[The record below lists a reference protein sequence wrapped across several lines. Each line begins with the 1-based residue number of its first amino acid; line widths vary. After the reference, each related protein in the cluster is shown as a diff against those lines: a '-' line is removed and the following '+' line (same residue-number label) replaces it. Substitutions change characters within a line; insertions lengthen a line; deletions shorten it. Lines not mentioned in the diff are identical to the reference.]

1 MRFSFMP
8 SSVIRRFTYDP
19 SRRELTIE
27 FVTGR
32 IYVYYD
38 VPERAAEAFRSAQSK
53 GRYFNFHIRD
63 NYAFREVVA
72 HS

>member
-1 MRFSFMP
+1 MP
-8 SSVIRRFTYDP
+8 SSVIRRFSYDP
-19 SRRELTIE
+19 ERRELSVE

-32 IYVYYD
+32 IYLYHD
-38 VPERAAEAFRSAQSK
+38 VPGREAEAFRAAESK

-63 NYAFREVVA
+63 HYGFRELIA

>member
-1 MRFSFMP
+1 MP
-8 SSVIRRFTYDP
+8 SSVIRRFSYNRD
-19 SRRELTIE
+19 RRELHVE

-32 IYVYYD
+32 IYIYYG
-38 VPERAAEAFRSAQSK
+38 VPAREADAFEAAESK

-63 NYAFREVVA
+63 YYEFRELTV